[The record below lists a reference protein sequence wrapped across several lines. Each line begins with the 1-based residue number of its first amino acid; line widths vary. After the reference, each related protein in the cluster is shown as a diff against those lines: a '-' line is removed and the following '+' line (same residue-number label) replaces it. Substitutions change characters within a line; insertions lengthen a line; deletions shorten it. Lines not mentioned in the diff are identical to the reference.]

1 MGGDSDQAYQ
11 IKMAQ
16 TMWGENMILTILVC
30 SVFEKTVWQGVA
42 NSAVWKC

>member
-16 TMWGENMILTILVC
+16 TMWGENMILAILVC
-30 SVFEKTVWQGVA
+30 SVFEKNWVA
-42 NSAVWKC
+42 GSSIKSV